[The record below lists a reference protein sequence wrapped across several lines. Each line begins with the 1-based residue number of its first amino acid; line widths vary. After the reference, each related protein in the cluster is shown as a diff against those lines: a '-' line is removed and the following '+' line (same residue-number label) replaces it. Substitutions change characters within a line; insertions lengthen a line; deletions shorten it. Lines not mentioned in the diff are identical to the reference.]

1 MGLLVA
7 MTLTGGAD
15 CMELADVNK
24 GKIDDIV
31 VSIKWGEI
39 IQFGDIGEMVWGKRN
54 CGSVV
59 GKYLFTQRGRENYP
73 WWRVVN
79 RDDHPVADAEAI
91 TRLESEG
98 HKIRN
103 GRIVK

>member
-1 MGLLVA
+1 
-7 MTLTGGAD
+7 
-15 CMELADVNK
+15 MELTDVNK
-24 GKIDDIV
+24 RKIDDIV
-31 VSIKWGEI
+31 ASIKWGEI

-59 GKYLFTQRGRENYP
+59 GKYLFTQRGRKDYP
-73 WWRVVN
+73 FWRVVN
-79 RDDHPVADAEAI
+79 RDGHPVADAEAI